1 MKWFNFWAL
10 PRLIFCTLQDAVMG
24 LCRKKSSTQPW
35 PAIPSSFTKGF
46 GILFFSQYV
55 NTHTPSIFK
64 AMEYPVWASLISW
77 ITLSPALVKE
87 QCSSPLWIYS
97 AYFQPDMLQKSS
109 GLDNI
114 WQQRQL
120 IICFL
125 LTTISGGARRE
136 FSFILTVISH
146 NYFRVQFT
154 ILLMF
159 VFSIII

>member
-1 MKWFNFWAL
+1 
-10 PRLIFCTLQDAVMG
+10 
-24 LCRKKSSTQPW
+24 
-35 PAIPSSFTKGF
+35 
-46 GILFFSQYV
+46 LFFSQYV

-77 ITLSPALVKE
+77 ITLSAALVKE

-97 AYFQPDMLQKSS
+97 AYFKPDMLQKSS
-109 GLDNI
+109 GLDNV
-114 WQQRQL
+114 WQQCPL

-125 LTTISGGARRE
+125 LTTISTGGGGARRK